1 MSRER
6 IEEIFS
12 KLRIKVESYKDYVRF
27 PNDHPETYKYR
38 EYFIEAERVYES
50 LSDNDK
56 RELEGKMDYIRM
68 YSPQSHTRR

>member
-1 MSRER
+1 MSKER

-12 KLRIKVESYKDYVRF
+12 QLETRIKFFRDEICF
-27 PNDHPETYKYR
+27 PDDSPITYKYR

-56 RELEGKMDYIRM
+56 RELEGKMGYIRQF
-68 YSPQSHTRR
+68 SPRSHTRR

>member
-12 KLRIKVESYKDYVRF
+12 KLETRIKFFRGETCF
-27 PNDHPETYKYR
+27 PDDHPITYEYR
-38 EYFIEAERVYES
+38 EYYLEAETLYES

-56 RELEGKMDYIRM
+56 RELEGKMGYLRQF
-68 YSPQSHTRR
+68 SPRSHTRR